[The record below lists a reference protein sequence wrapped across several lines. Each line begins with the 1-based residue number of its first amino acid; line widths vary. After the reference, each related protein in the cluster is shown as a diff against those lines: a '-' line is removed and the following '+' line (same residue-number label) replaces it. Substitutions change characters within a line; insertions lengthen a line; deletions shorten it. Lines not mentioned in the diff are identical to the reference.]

1 MPEIPQETADLLFL
15 GLDHGIDSVRDG
27 GPLTPFVITERSGE
41 RSLVRYLAETLEA
54 SIAQAVA
61 SIKANPTP
69 PADRSM
75 LVYDGFLTMPDG
87 NRYDAIFAE
96 VVEAGGLV
104 TCMAQRYKPKGRLRR
119 FETVGNAALLPSG
132 QGKL

>member
-1 MPEIPQETADLLFL
+1 
-15 GLDHGIDSVRDG
+15 VRDG
-27 GPLTPFVITERSGE
+27 GPMTPFVITERSGE
-41 RSLVRYLAETLEA
+41 RSLVRFVAETLEA
-54 SIAQAVA
+54 SIAEAVA
-61 SIKANPTP
+61 SIRADPVAQ
-69 PADRSM
+69 ADRSM

-87 NRYDAIFAE
+87 DRFDAIFAE

-119 FETVGNAALLPSG
+119 FETVGNAALLPVG